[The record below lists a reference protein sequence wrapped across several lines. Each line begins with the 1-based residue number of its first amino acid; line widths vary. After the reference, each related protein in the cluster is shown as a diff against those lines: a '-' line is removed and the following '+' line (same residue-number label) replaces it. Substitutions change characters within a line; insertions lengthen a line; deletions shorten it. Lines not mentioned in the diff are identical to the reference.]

1 MLSHV
6 AGNFWAFYQK
16 LPYPSRGT
24 KPADVSAARIATCRS
39 IEGRRRVRS
48 NWTALCAQRTPRSCR
63 QNTRRRAG
71 QSTRCP
77 PRRRSL
83 RVALCHTNEE
93 ASSGGLDSP
102 RSRLTTLSNAPL
114 QPRQPA
120 ITSSANES
128 FWSAR
133 LPRGFGSPRA
143 LCLRARTD
151 DAGGLRCE
159 AEALRR
165 DDGIRALSRRPVP
178 GM

>member
-6 AGNFWAFYQK
+6 AGNFWAFDQD
-16 LPYPSRGT
+16 LPYPPQGA
-24 KPADVSAARIATCRS
+24 KLAGVSAARIATCRS
-39 IEGRRRVRS
+39 IEGRIRVRS
-48 NWTALCAQRTPRSCR
+48 NWSDLCAQRTPRSWR
-63 QNTRRRAG
+63 QSTRRRAG
-71 QSTRCP
+71 LSTRCP
-77 PRRRSL
+77 LRVRSL

-102 RSRLTTLSNAPL
+102 RSRLTTLSHAPI

-120 ITSSANES
+120 ITPSANES

-133 LPRGFGSPRA
+133 LPRGFRSPRA

-151 DAGGLRCE
+151 DAGGLRGE

-165 DDGIRALSRRPVP
+165 DDGIRALSRRPAP